1 MTNGTRLNTLLAT
14 LVLILFPALKVSG
27 ATDEAL
33 LANALRDLDR
43 KLENRSDYIAMRQM
57 RIDSLTE
64 KYRRDSTDSRTLLQ
78 IADLYTSFNND
89 SALHYLDRGRQRFA
103 GTPDELPIRWR
114 LASLL
119 PLAGFVES
127 AMREYRSINPA
138 DVPDDKR
145 VQYLDA
151 GRQMHSYIAAFYSNY
166 PAISSAHADSAL
178 SIQRRMLD
186 ILPEESAE
194 YKFNLGEYYFLDG
207 QPHKSRPLL
216 ELTVSSEPP
225 QSNRRARAAHHLSAL
240 AKTAGN
246 RIQYLYYLAISA
258 TADVMSATREAISL
272 QELGSGINDTDIRR
286 AHNYLM
292 TAMENAVECGAAV
305 RMIDTSQALP
315 IIEHSH
321 NDSIRRW
328 RKTAYIVIAAMAVL
342 LIILVATLLL
352 LRREMHRMSEL
363 QNHLRS
369 ANKTKEVYI
378 TQFLNLCS
386 IYMDKLNQ
394 FCKIATRKLAAGQ
407 ADDLYKMTKSGKFVE
422 EQSKEFY
429 ELFDNAFLH
438 IYPSFVDD
446 VNRLLRP
453 EERMVLREGELL
465 NTDLR
470 ILAFMR
476 LGIEDSAKI
485 AQVLNYSINTIYS
498 YRNRLKARAIEKNN
512 FEQDLMKISSVSQ

>member
-1 MTNGTRLNTLLAT
+1 
-14 LVLILFPALKVSG
+14 
-27 ATDEAL
+27 
-33 LANALRDLDR
+33 
-43 KLENRSDYIAMRQM
+43 
-57 RIDSLTE
+57 
-64 KYRRDSTDSRTLLQ
+64 
-78 IADLYTSFNND
+78 
-89 SALHYLDRGRQRFA
+89 
-103 GTPDELPIRWR
+103 
-114 LASLL
+114 
-119 PLAGFVES
+119 
-127 AMREYRSINPA
+127 
-138 DVPDDKR
+138 
-145 VQYLDA
+145 
-151 GRQMHSYIAAFYSNY
+151 
-166 PAISSAHADSAL
+166 
-178 SIQRRMLD
+178 
-186 ILPEESAE
+186 
-194 YKFNLGEYYFLDG
+194 
-207 QPHKSRPLL
+207 
-216 ELTVSSEPP
+216 
-225 QSNRRARAAHHLSAL
+225 
-240 AKTAGN
+240 
-246 RIQYLYYLAISA
+246 
-258 TADVMSATREAISL
+258 MSATREAISL